1 MPSGVF
7 DSSILAVIFVP
18 RALLGVLDFCL
29 LVWSC
34 AQGRN
39 QRSGGLAPA
48 PQARQAPASSA
59 ARGDQVREVSGGLQP
74 APSEQTGL
82 ALGRRAGEVTIQQGA
97 GAGSQS
103 RSERAA
109 VQTLEAQ
116 EQARAEQR
124 QGVGNLFDEL
134 LPRRRQQHCGA
145 QVRGAAYAASSG
157 RTLHEQR
164 TRPKDHL
171 PRRSA
176 SAASM
181 LAV

>member
-82 ALGRRAGEVTIQQGA
+82 ALGRRAGEVTIQ
-97 GAGSQS
+97 
-103 RSERAA
+103 
-109 VQTLEAQ
+109 
-116 EQARAEQR
+116 
-124 QGVGNLFDEL
+124 
-134 LPRRRQQHCGA
+134 
-145 QVRGAAYAASSG
+145 
-157 RTLHEQR
+157 
-164 TRPKDHL
+164 
-171 PRRSA
+171 
-176 SAASM
+176 
-181 LAV
+181 

>member
-7 DSSILAVIFVP
+7 DSSILSVIFVP

-109 VQTLEAQ
+109 VQRR
-116 EQARAEQR
+116 ARAA
-124 QGVGNLFDEL
+124 LC
-134 LPRRRQQHCGA
+134 RR
-145 QVRGAAYAASSG
+145 
-157 RTLHEQR
+157 
-164 TRPKDHL
+164 
-171 PRRSA
+171 
-176 SAASM
+176 
-181 LAV
+181 

>member
-18 RALLGVLDFCL
+18 RALLGVLDFWL

-97 GAGSQS
+97 GASSQS

-109 VQTLEAQ
+109 VQRR
-116 EQARAEQR
+116 ARAA
-124 QGVGNLFDEL
+124 LC
-134 LPRRRQQHCGA
+134 RR
-145 QVRGAAYAASSG
+145 
-157 RTLHEQR
+157 
-164 TRPKDHL
+164 
-171 PRRSA
+171 
-176 SAASM
+176 
-181 LAV
+181 